1 MTNGLARS
9 SGSRGGRLL
18 LAPVAV
24 LFLFQAAAA
33 QDVTGRFMF
42 MRGQIVSPAYEGWW
56 PNEDGSFTL
65 FFGYMNSN
73 WEQEFNIP
81 IGSDNYFALTE
92 PGGLDDLER
101 EALDP
106 ALADQGQP
114 AHFYPRRSPF
124 LFTIRVPEDF
134 GDKEWVWTLTTRGK
148 TNRAY
153 GLLSSDYRIDPQVM
167 STEVG
172 GNFGS
177 LDDRLRTNIPPE
189 LEVEGDDRR
198 NIGVGEPLTLVA
210 LADDP
215 DNYPGRREDERGQPP
230 STLEELY
237 RGPRGSTVQGAPGL
251 RLSWMVYRGPAR
263 QVSFDPVQMK
273 TWMDSRVWANSPWSP
288 PQMVPEPP
296 ADGRW
301 VTEVIFAEPGDYVL
315 RAVAGDGSQFTY
327 ANVAV
332 TVTPPS
338 L

>member
-1 MTNGLARS
+1 MTGGLVRS
-9 SGSRGGRLL
+9 SGERWGRLL
-18 LAPVAV
+18 LAPLAV
-24 LFLFQAAAA
+24 LFWFQDAGA

-73 WEQEFNIP
+73 WEQEFDIP
-81 IGSDNYFALTE
+81 IGPNNYFAVTE
-92 PGGLDDLER
+92 AGGLDDLER

-106 ALADQGQP
+106 TVSDQGQP

-124 LFTIRVPEDF
+124 LFTISVPEDF
-134 GDKEWVWTLTTRGK
+134 GDKEWVWTLTTQGK
-148 TNRAY
+148 TSRAY

-189 LEVEGDDRR
+189 LKVEGDERR
-198 NIGVGEPLTLVA
+198 STRVGEPLTLVA
-210 LADDP
+210 LANDP
-215 DNYPGRREDERGQPP
+215 DDYPGRREDRGQPP

-263 QVSFDPVQMK
+263 HVSFDPLQMK

-296 ADGRW
+296 TDGRW
-301 VTEVIFAEPGDYVL
+301 VTNVTFADPGDYVL
-315 RAVAGDGSQFTY
+315 RAVAGDGSRFTY
-327 ANVAV
+327 KNVIV
-332 TVTPPS
+332 TVTPSS